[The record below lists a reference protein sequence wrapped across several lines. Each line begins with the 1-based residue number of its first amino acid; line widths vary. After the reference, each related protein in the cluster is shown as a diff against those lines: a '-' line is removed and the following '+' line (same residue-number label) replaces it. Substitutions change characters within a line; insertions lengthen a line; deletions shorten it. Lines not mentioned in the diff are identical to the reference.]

1 VRKDDVSHF
10 LYKIILCICKL
21 FSLQDGKHELSYP
34 IPKYMLASK
43 GTVGADDAVAP
54 MPGVIEKISVE
65 PGAEVQKGDPLVTM
79 IAMKMEVSRNIHV
92 MFLSVNGD

>member
-1 VRKDDVSHF
+1 
-10 LYKIILCICKL
+10 
-21 FSLQDGKHELSYP
+21 
-34 IPKYMLASK
+34 
-43 GTVGADDAVAP
+43 